1 MAKPINEI
9 LEMIES
15 VSDAEDAAG
24 VASRFIDQLAE
35 PKGTQA
41 LVDRLDER
49 RELLRRWKGL
59 FHLCEQVRARES
71 AAIRG
76 QLEAATQAV
85 LAAEGIEA
93 LVAVV
98 KEHPLVFSGAF
109 LQSLVQFQRQA
120 AESGNEFEARLVR
133 NRLGH
138 LQLIQLA
145 QTFDFELTRKNLV
158 ELSFRL
164 VEAAS
169 FGDVLD
175 VILSAPIVL
184 ADAFDTVFNE
194 LVESAKA
201 TGEARLE
208 KVATLRVAMFRALR
222 SVVETV
228 VAKRPAEGGPASAVE
243 ALNEA
248 KDAEQFLL
256 TVARFPFVLGEDF
269 GVIIAREM
277 ATARGENDMK
287 TVEGLERRLGH
298 FRKIGSIV
306 AKLTGEPVGQE
317 ESVSGSK
324 DNGRTGSEEGES

>member
-1 MAKPINEI
+1 MAKSISEI
-9 LEMIES
+9 LSLIES
-15 VSDAEDAAG
+15 VSDAEDASG
-24 VASRFIDQLAE
+24 VASRFVDQLAE

-41 LVDRLDER
+41 LVERLDER
-49 RELLRRWKGL
+49 RELLGRWKGL
-59 FHLCEQVRARES
+59 AHLCEQVRVRES

-85 LAAEGIEA
+85 LAAEGLEA
-93 LVAVV
+93 LLEVV
-98 KEHPLVFSGAF
+98 KEHPLVFTGAF
-109 LQSLVQFQRQA
+109 LHSLVQFQQQA
-120 AESGNEFEARLVR
+120 SQKGDEFEARLVQ

-145 QTFDFELTRKNLV
+145 QMSNFELTKKNLL
-158 ELSFRL
+158 ELSFTL

-175 VILSAPIVL
+175 LVLDHPIVL

-194 LVESAKA
+194 LMESAKA

-208 KVATLRVAMFRALR
+208 KVARLRVAVFRALR

-243 ALNEA
+243 ALNQA
-248 KDAEQFLL
+248 VDAEQFLL

-277 ATARGENDMK
+277 ANARDEND
-287 TVEGLERRLGH
+287 TQAVAGLERRLGH
-298 FRKIGSIV
+298 LNRIGSIV
-306 AKLTGEPVGQE
+306 AKLTGHPVGQE
-317 ESVSGSK
+317 EPHSSAG
-324 DNGRTGSEEGES
+324 DNGKPETEEDES